1 MQDRNRGHHPAP
13 HHPRDTEA
21 DAILRQ
27 ILATPS
33 LAAQLLTA
41 AAEIL
46 TADNP
51 TGELTPL
58 GWGLALAAAD
68 ARVLSRYTSPIAQ
81 SAGRRAMR
89 ALSADM
95 WDTARTRGEWAICL
109 HAAARS
115 V

>member
-1 MQDRNRGHHPAP
+1 MQDRNRGHHPTP
-13 HHPRDTEA
+13 HPPRDAEA

-27 ILATPS
+27 ILAMPS

-41 AAEIL
+41 AAENL
-46 TADNP
+46 AADNP
-51 TGELTPL
+51 TGELTVL

-68 ARVLSRYTSPIAQ
+68 AHVLSRYTSPIAQ

>member
-1 MQDRNRGHHPAP
+1 MLDRIRGHQPSPSA
-13 HHPRDTEA
+13 PRDPEA

-46 TADNP
+46 ADDNP
-51 TGELTPL
+51 TGELTVL

-95 WDTARTRGEWAICL
+95 WDTARTRGEWALCL
-109 HAAARS
+109 HAVARS